1 MLASVSLR
9 MGPVLRQHFDAEDI
23 WQETLIQAWRAR
35 GQFRS
40 DGPVALRAW
49 LLAIAE
55 NRIRNAIDGIRTQR
69 RGGGKSP
76 RRLRGTSSAT
86 NSAAGSSSPE
96 PESWRTPSRDAS
108 DRERAH
114 AMLAALD
121 ALSPE
126 LRDVVRLRLFDA
138 TSTEETARV
147 LGIGVSAT
155 KHRLRRGLESYVRI
169 LRLRLGDTALPVS
182 WNP

>member
-1 MLASVSLR
+1 
-9 MGPVLRQHFDAEDI
+9 
-23 WQETLIQAWRAR
+23 
-35 GQFRS
+35 
-40 DGPVALRAW
+40 
-49 LLAIAE
+49 
-55 NRIRNAIDGIRTQR
+55 
-69 RGGGKSP
+69 
-76 RRLRGTSSAT
+76 
-86 NSAAGSSSPE
+86 
-96 PESWRTPSRDAS
+96 
-108 DRERAH
+108 
-114 AMLAALD
+114 MLAALD